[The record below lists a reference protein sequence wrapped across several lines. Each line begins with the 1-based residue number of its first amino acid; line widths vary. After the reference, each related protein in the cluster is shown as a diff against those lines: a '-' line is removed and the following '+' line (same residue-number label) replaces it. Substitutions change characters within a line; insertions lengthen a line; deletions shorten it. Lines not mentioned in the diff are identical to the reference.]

1 MDKYSDQIVDLI
13 EQELEPQEVCRE
25 LVFCVTANRSEFQDY
40 DSGLDILNR
49 AVKNTEKKIK
59 DVDQDIN
66 ADPQCVMCEFVM
78 AQLEKDLNDK
88 KTDEEIKKAVLN
100 VCKHLPASV
109 SKSCNQF
116 VDYYFDMI
124 LVFIETM
131 QPSEVCAA
139 MRCCPKPKPSELQ
152 MFERIKSDVYECAV
166 CKGVVEGLESI
177 VEDPYEEA
185 KLEDLEVKVCQ
196 KFARKYKSKVV
207 LLT

>member
-13 EQELEPQEVCRE
+13 EQELEPQEVCNT
-25 LVFCVTANRSEFQDY
+25 LMFCVSVDRSEFQDY

-49 AVKNTEKKIK
+49 AVKGTDNEIK
-59 DVDQDIN
+59 LVDQDLT
-66 ADPQCVMCEFVM
+66 ADPTCVMCEFVM
-78 AQLEKDLNDK
+78 AQLEKDLNNK
-88 KTDEEIKKAVLN
+88 KTDEEIKKAVRN

-139 MRCCPKPKPSELQ
+139 MRCCPKPKTSELE
-152 MFERIKSDVYECAV
+152 MFQKIQSDVYGCAV
-166 CKGVVEGLESI
+166 CKGVVEG
-177 VEDPYEEA
+177 
-185 KLEDLEVKVCQ
+185 
-196 KFARKYKSKVV
+196 
-207 LLT
+207 T